1 MVKKTKQQKSDKP
14 VVISPASPFQEA
26 YLKSDSQILLV
37 GGAAGSSKSYIGLMR
52 HLRFAHDPNYKAY
65 CIRKNSSAIMASGGL
80 FWEAVKL
87 YTQYDPNL
95 KVKLKDQKL
104 VFSSG
109 AEVSFSHY
117 ENDTAAKKYQGI
129 QISNIFYDEVTHADN
144 EEQLWWL
151 WSRLRSDAKNIH
163 SMWWSCNPD
172 NSSWV
177 LKYAMWWLYPEGHP
191 EAGRPDPE
199 KNGKIRYLLRIAG
212 DLAWGDTK
220 EELIE
225 KYGNPNLPY
234 DHEDQVK
241 PISFQGL
248 FGTIDDNPPLKKSNP
263 LYKSNLEALPKLDR
277 ERLLHGNWFARPENS
292 TYFDRSNLTELTIAP
307 HYYDFAQICRAYDF
321 AGTLPHDGN
330 RETDYFASVKMG
342 KLKNGNYVILDV
354 VRTRITFGD
363 WEGHILKNA
372 ELDGPH
378 VEIILPE
385 DPNAASKA
393 ATSLLARSLIE
404 YGYVVKMKRSTMGK
418 LDSFRP
424 FAAAVE
430 LGAVSIVKNCAQDL
444 WNKIQ
449 NNNDFYY
456 AELENFDGTRKNSA
470 VGHDDM
476 VDSTSL
482 AFMRLAQR
490 FNLPSNFIGTLK
502 SIDLSH
508 KNEFKF

>member
-1 MVKKTKQQKSDKP
+1 
-14 VVISPASPFQEA
+14 
-26 YLKSDSQILLV
+26 
-37 GGAAGSSKSYIGLMR
+37 MR
-52 HLRFAHDPNYKAY
+52 HLRFVHDPNYKAY

-109 AEVSFSHY
+109 AEISFSHY

-172 NSSWV
+172 FGSWV

-191 EAGRPDPE
+191 LAGRPDPE
-199 KNGKIRYLLRIAG
+199 KNGVIRYLLRIAG
-212 DLAWGDTK
+212 DLVWGDTR

-225 KYGNPNLPY
+225 KYGDPSLPA

-263 LYKSNLEALPKLDR
+263 LYKSNLQALPKLDR

-292 TYFDRSNLTELTIAP
+292 TYFDRANVVEITEAP
-307 HYYDFAQICRAYDF
+307 PEEEFSRIVRAYDF

-342 KLKNGNYVILDV
+342 KLKNGNYVVLEV
-354 VRTRITFGD
+354 LRTRITFGD
-363 WEGHILKNA
+363 WESHIVNNA
-372 ELDGPH
+372 MRDGNK

-385 DPNAASKA
+385 DPNAASRA
-393 ATSLLARSLIE
+393 ATSLLARSIIE
-404 YGYVVKMKRSTMGK
+404 SGFVAKTRRSSMGK

-430 LGAVSIVKNCAQDL
+430 LGLVHILKNCATDL
-444 WNKIQ
+444 WNKIDS
-449 NNNDFYY
+449 NNDFFYS
-456 AELENFDGTRKNSA
+456 ELEAFDGKRRGGA
-470 VGHDDM
+470 LGHDDM
-476 VDSTSL
+476 VDSCSL
-482 AFMRLAQR
+482 AFVFLAQK
-490 FNLPSNFIGTLK
+490 FQIPDMSAGLTNISLK
-502 SIDLSH
+502 LDNPFH
-508 KNEFKF
+508 KI